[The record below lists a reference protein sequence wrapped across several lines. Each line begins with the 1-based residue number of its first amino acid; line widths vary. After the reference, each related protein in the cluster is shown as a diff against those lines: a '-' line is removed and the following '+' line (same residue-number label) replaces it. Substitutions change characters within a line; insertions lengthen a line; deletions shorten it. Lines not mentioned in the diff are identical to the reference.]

1 MKGPQVIMTD
11 GEGTI
16 IAMWLITMVIM
27 VVSFIL
33 AKIIFS
39 LSWSWW
45 IILAPLWVA
54 GGQLVLILL
63 AIVIGL
69 FINYLAYKRRLKEN
83 KSEMSWEE

>member
-11 GEGTI
+11 GEGTVV
-16 IAMWLITMVIM
+16 ALWLISTAIM
-27 VVSFIL
+27 VVSFIV

-54 GGQLVLILL
+54 GGQVAI
-63 AIVIGL
+63 IVIAAIIGL
-69 FINYLAYKRRLKEN
+69 VINYLAYKRRQK
-83 KSEMSWEE
+83 KK